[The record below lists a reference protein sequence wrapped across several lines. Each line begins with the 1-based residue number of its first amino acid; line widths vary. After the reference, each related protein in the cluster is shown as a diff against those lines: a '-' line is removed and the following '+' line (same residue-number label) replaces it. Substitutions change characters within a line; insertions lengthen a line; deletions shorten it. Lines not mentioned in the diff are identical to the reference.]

1 MHKLTAVIITFNE
14 EKKIPA
20 CLASLQGVADEII
33 VMDSMSADRTPDI
46 CRQFGVKLYQ
56 QPWAGYGQQ
65 KNQAAQLASHDF
77 ILSMDA
83 DEALT
88 PALQHAINQAKKQG
102 LQGVY
107 SMNMRNIYY
116 GYPLRWGGYYPYVKT
131 RIYNR
136 REVKWNVRKV
146 HETLEIPPGTR
157 RTHLEGDIE
166 HRSKDTIEQHLA
178 SINRY
183 TSLTAHVYFEQ
194 GKRGAF
200 FKMLFSPV
208 FTFFVNYIIR
218 LGILDGA
225 VGFIM
230 ARLSAQEAFL
240 KYSKLLLLQK
250 QAKH

>member
-1 MHKLTAVIITFNE
+1 
-14 EKKIPA
+14 
-20 CLASLQGVADEII
+20 
-33 VMDSMSADRTPDI
+33 
-46 CRQFGVKLYQ
+46 
-56 QPWAGYGQQ
+56 
-65 KNQAAQLASHDF
+65 
-77 ILSMDA
+77 MDA

-136 REVKWNVRKV
+136 RQVKWNVRQV
-146 HETLEIPPGTR
+146 HETLEIPAGTV
-157 RTHLEGDIE
+157 RTHLKGDIE
-166 HRSKDTIEQHLA
+166 HRSKDSIEQHLA

-183 TSLTAHVYFEQ
+183 TSLTAQVYFEQ
-194 GKRGAF
+194 GRKGAF
-200 FKMLFSPV
+200 FKMLFSPP
-208 FTFFVNYIIR
+208 FTFFVYYIIR

-240 KYSKLLLLQK
+240 KYSKLLLLKK